1 MTYEGT
7 GLTGHTVW
15 MQPGTASPPL
25 EGTFWQIDTPERQV
39 RCQLTIA
46 PAPVLET
53 LGPIFEE
60 RAYRVEVSGH
70 GGTTVTHSGNSD
82 DQVADWSPR
91 DIHGVLDNGRR
102 VSLIGAQ
109 GGMAAPSA
117 AFPPQYRQRF
127 DTIRHAILDVHVD
140 RKHAFS
146 ACRFRLT
153 GPNWLR
159 HHDGQADTTE
169 GGHLVSLTDGRDH
182 WFEFTP
188 AEPMSILDFDRSILH
203 PSETLATLLTSS
215 RAEAV
220 GLSVRQSPDGPWLPV
235 HRREQPAPTGRHELF
250 DASYLTPQRCAL
262 WIDFRRRSNG
272 LDAVVVDDL
281 TGVAIQTAVLTLA
294 AVAEGLH
301 RRLYPDKKRVPA
313 LSRTDLKAAR
323 KAARAAALESV
334 RAADREDRS
343 ALTAADLTAFG
354 EAMDSAFGHINESTF
369 RTMVDDLAGTAV
381 AAVPGIVAEF
391 ADWPVA
397 IHSVRNILAH
407 RGTEDDLDAH
417 DQFIN
422 TTVAV
427 SYSLQWV
434 LRTVLLVQ
442 AQVDAADIGEAYH
455 RSSAYNHHHTN
466 VRELL
471 AGTTHARR

>member
-1 MTYEGT
+1 
-7 GLTGHTVW
+7 
-15 MQPGTASPPL
+15 MQPGNAPPPL
-25 EGTFWQIDTPERQV
+25 GGTFWQIDTPQRQV
-39 RCQLTIA
+39 PGQLTIA

-53 LGPIFEE
+53 IGPIFDE
-60 RAYRVEVSGH
+60 RAHRIAVSPH
-70 GGTTVTHSGNSD
+70 GGTTVTDSGNSD

-109 GGMAAPSA
+109 GGMTAPSA
-117 AFPPQYRQRF
+117 TFPPQYRQRF
-127 DTIRHAILDVHVD
+127 GTIRHAILDAHVD
-140 RKHAFS
+140 RKHRFS

-159 HHDGQADTTE
+159 RHDGHADTTE

-188 AEPMSILDFDRSILH
+188 AEPMSIVDFDRSVLH
-203 PSETLATLLTSS
+203 PIETLATLLTYS

-220 GLSVRQSPDGPWLPV
+220 DLSVRKSPDGPWLPV
-235 HRREQPAPTGRHELF
+235 HRHEQAAPTGHHELF
-250 DASYLTPQRCAL
+250 DASHLTPQRCAL

-272 LDAVVVDDL
+272 LDAVAVDDL
-281 TGVAIQTAVLTLA
+281 RGIAIQTAVLTLA

-313 LSRTDLKAAR
+313 LSRTDLRAAR

-334 RAADREDRS
+334 RTAHRDDRS

-369 RTMVDDLAGTAV
+369 RTMMNDLAGTAV

-391 ADWPVA
+391 ADWPAA
-397 IHSVRNILAH
+397 IHSVRNTLAH

-434 LRTVLLVQ
+434 LRTVLLVH
-442 AQVDAADIGEAYH
+442 AQVDAADIGEAYQH
-455 RSSAYNHHHTN
+455 SSAYNHHQTN
-466 VRELL
+466 VREFL